1 MGEPGSDGGSL
12 RLENPPV
19 SRGPLSL
26 RDEDEG
32 DSALVRHLFETGLG
46 APLLACGLPR
56 VAVDQLIAQ
65 QLVARQRGHD
75 VSHPLARRQ
84 ILMDGPRPLG
94 RLSVDRAADPWYLV
108 DLAVLPGARGRGLA
122 SELLARLQVEARV
135 AGVAIE
141 LHVAADNPALR
152 LYLRADF
159 VITATEGPDLRMRWS
174 PA

>member
-12 RLENPPV
+12 RLEDRTA
-19 SRGPLSL
+19 SRGSLSL

-46 APLLACGLPR
+46 APLLACGLPP

-65 QLVARQRGHD
+65 QLVARHRDHD
-75 VSHPLARRQ
+75 ASHPLARHQ
-84 ILMDGPRPLG
+84 ILMDGPRPVG
-94 RLSVDRAADPWYLV
+94 RLSVDRAGHPWYLV
-108 DLAVLPGARGRGLA
+108 DLAVLPSARGRGLA
-122 SELLARLQVEARV
+122 SELLARLQVEARA
-135 AGVAIE
+135 AGEAIE

-152 LYLRADF
+152 LYLRNDF
-159 VITATEGPDLRMRWS
+159 VTVATEGPDLRMRWA